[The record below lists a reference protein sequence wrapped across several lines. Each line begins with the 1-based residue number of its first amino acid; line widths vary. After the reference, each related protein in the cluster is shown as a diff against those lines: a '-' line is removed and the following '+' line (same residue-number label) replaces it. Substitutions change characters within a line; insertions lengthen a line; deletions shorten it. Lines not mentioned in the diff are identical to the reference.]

1 VDKESLKD
9 LKDALLENKSI
20 LLSRD
25 ILEIVDLTDLGQDFI
40 EDELNIYNNTKIN
53 YNFDRKI
60 NSQEIKSKFFFK

>member
-1 VDKESLKD
+1 MDKESLKD

>member
-1 VDKESLKD
+1 MDKESLKD

-25 ILEIVDLTDLGQDFI
+25 ILEIIDLTDLGQDFI
-40 EDELNIYNNTKIN
+40 EDELNIYNNTRIN

-60 NSQEIKSKFFFK
+60 NTQEIKSKFHFK